1 MITIKKIVLALL
13 TLLALIFVISC
24 GDIQDINTDI
34 PSNGDTNT
42 NADTATD
49 GANSDTSTREDDT
62 DTDTGNKET
71 DSAESDTDSEA
82 DKESDNSSDTEVDE
96 GEKITV
102 SGNYTTDKSQ
112 VKTYNDRYKQIDLS
126 NADYNR
132 GSVKTPDEIK
142 NIKDKAKIITYASLL
157 YPNAAKAMKHYLS
170 GTGEDLEIDLDDFFK
185 DETALAYRNSD
196 IEKALRAA
204 EELAADDFVTV
215 YTIEEQVHHGL
226 SGDWK
231 NTLGSYFVN
240 IEIKNLISTN
250 LFGIECYSATIKY
263 TVVDFYNWDT
273 NDYNS
278 SVPVIELSPHDLH
291 ELHKAGEAKEFLSI
305 GVVEY
310 HLTWAKGADV
320 ETVLNGK

>member
-1 MITIKKIVLALL
+1 
-13 TLLALIFVISC
+13 
-24 GDIQDINTDI
+24 
-34 PSNGDTNT
+34 
-42 NADTATD
+42 
-49 GANSDTSTREDDT
+49 
-62 DTDTGNKET
+62 
-71 DSAESDTDSEA
+71 
-82 DKESDNSSDTEVDE
+82 
-96 GEKITV
+96 
-102 SGNYTTDKSQ
+102 
-112 VKTYNDRYKQIDLS
+112 
-126 NADYNR
+126 
-132 GSVKTPDEIK
+132 
-142 NIKDKAKIITYASLL
+142 
-157 YPNAAKAMKHYLS
+157 MKHYLA
-170 GTGEDLEIDLDDFFK
+170 GTGEDLEINLNDFFK
-185 DETALAYRNSD
+185 DEKALEYRNSD

-204 EELAADDFVTV
+204 EELATDDFVTV
-215 YTIEEQVHHGL
+215 YTIDEQVHHGL

-240 IEIKNLISTN
+240 IEIKNLIATD